1 MVCIKYRLA
10 PERRNCTY
18 LGCGAYEG
26 VGERMPMV
34 KPSWDCPVSA
44 FETLCC
50 REVALLRAS
59 STRCCTCRYD
69 ALIGL

>member
-1 MVCIKYRLA
+1 MICIEYRLA

-44 FETLCC
+44 FETLC
-50 REVALLRAS
+50 
-59 STRCCTCRYD
+59 
-69 ALIGL
+69 